1 MALMGMQEPEN
12 DLWRSVRFC
21 PSHSSATKHTQTWP
35 SYFSMC
41 PWQHRIWSFALLCRE
56 SRPPPPP
63 WRAVLDALVSCG
75 LHNLANPQN
84 STSPQLLILLKPD
97 SLLVTETQGF
107 NFIFFPPQ
115 RLFKL
120 QCPPFLEARKW
131 SSEHICQC
139 HEQNLSESV
148 FAWASVYDRG
158 LLDKI
163 SSSQQAE
170 RRVFLLD
177 CLSFSTPASF
187 LNYLFIFLKE
197 PWM

>member
-1 MALMGMQEPEN
+1 MISGDQWGFVLLTPLLPN
-12 DLWRSVRFC
+12 IPKHDLLI
-21 PSHSSATKHTQTWP
+21 SARAHG
-35 SYFSMC
+35 SIAFG
-41 PWQHRIWSFALLCRE
+41 HLLCCAGNPD
-56 SRPPPPP
+56 PPPPP
-63 WRAVLDALVSCG
+63 WCAVLDALVSCG

-139 HEQNLSESV
+139 HEHNLSESV

-158 LLDKI
+158 LLDKT

-177 CLSFSTPASF
+177 CLSLTHQPA
-187 LNYLFIFLKE
+187 
-197 PWM
+197 P